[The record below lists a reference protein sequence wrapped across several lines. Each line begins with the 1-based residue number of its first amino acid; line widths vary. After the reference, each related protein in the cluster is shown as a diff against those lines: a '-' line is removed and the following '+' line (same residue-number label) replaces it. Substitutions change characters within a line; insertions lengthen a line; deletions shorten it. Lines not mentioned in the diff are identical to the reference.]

1 MLLWNALK
9 VSSQIIKV
17 QLATNITILIN
28 THIVN
33 KICAEIIFFPKYIM
47 KYYPSPRA
55 TLWLKCHLGSI
66 KQRHNGLLIKQ
77 E

>member
-47 KYYPSPRA
+47 KYYPVA
-55 TLWLKCHLGSI
+55 LGNPVAEVPLRFD
-66 KQRHNGLLIKQ
+66 QTTT
-77 E
+77 